1 MMNYVNNDTTR
12 SIKLGYGVSQLSDI
26 IRKAK
31 RYMVNQDYGY
41 YDNRRLGRVPV
52 KTVEKI
58 LGIDNLTIQLE
69 ESVGRISCPKY
80 LMCI

>member
-1 MMNYVNNDTTR
+1 MLTMTR
-12 SIKLGYGVSQLSDI
+12 QDLQDLGYGVSQSSDI

-31 RYMVNQDYGY
+31 RYMVKQGYGY

-58 LGIDNLTIQLE
+58 LGIENLTIQLE
-69 ESVGRISCPKY
+69 EHHAKNI
-80 LMCI
+80 

>member
-1 MMNYVNNDTTR
+1 MTR
-12 SIKLGYGVSQLSDI
+12 QDLQNLGYGVSQSSDI

-31 RYMVNQDYGY
+31 RYMVNQGHGY

-69 ESVGRISCPKY
+69 EYHAKNI
-80 LMCI
+80 

>member
-1 MMNYVNNDTTR
+1 MTR
-12 SIKLGYGVSQLSDI
+12 QDLQNLGYGVSHSSDI

-31 RYMVNQDYGY
+31 RYMVNQGYGY

-69 ESVGRISCPKY
+69 EYYAKNI
-80 LMCI
+80 

>member
-1 MMNYVNNDTTR
+1 MLTMTR
-12 SIKLGYGVSQLSDI
+12 QDLQNLGYGVSQASDS

-31 RYMVNQDYGY
+31 RYMGNQGYGY

-69 ESVGRISCPKY
+69 EYHAKNI
-80 LMCI
+80 

>member
-1 MMNYVNNDTTR
+1 MLTMTR
-12 SIKLGYGVSQLSDI
+12 QDLQNLGYGVSQSSDI

-31 RYMVNQDYGY
+31 RYMVNQGYGY

-69 ESVGRISCPKY
+69 KY
-80 LMCI
+80 HAKNI

>member
-1 MMNYVNNDTTR
+1 MLTMTR
-12 SIKLGYGVSQLSDI
+12 QDLQNLGYGVSQSSDI

-31 RYMVNQDYGY
+31 RYMVNKGYGY

-69 ESVGRISCPKY
+69 EYHAKNI
-80 LMCI
+80 

>member
-1 MMNYVNNDTTR
+1 MLTMTR
-12 SIKLGYGVSQLSDI
+12 QDLQNLGYGVSQSADI

-31 RYMVNQDYGY
+31 RYMVNQGYGY

-69 ESVGRISCPKY
+69 EYHAKNI
-80 LMCI
+80 

>member
-1 MMNYVNNDTTR
+1 MLTMTR
-12 SIKLGYGVSQLSDI
+12 QDLQNLGYGVSQSSDI

-31 RYMVNQDYGY
+31 RYMVNQGYGY

-52 KTVEKI
+52 KTVEKR

-69 ESVGRISCPKY
+69 EYHAKNI
-80 LMCI
+80 

>member
-1 MMNYVNNDTTR
+1 MLTMTR
-12 SIKLGYGVSQLSDI
+12 QDLQNLGYGVSQSSDI

-31 RYMVNQDYGY
+31 RYMVNQGYGY
-41 YDNRRLGRVPV
+41 YDHRRLGRVPV

-69 ESVGRISCPKY
+69 EYHAKNI
-80 LMCI
+80 

>member
-1 MMNYVNNDTTR
+1 MLTMTR
-12 SIKLGYGVSQLSDI
+12 QDLQNLGYGVSQSSDI

-69 ESVGRISCPKY
+69 EYHAKNI
-80 LMCI
+80 

>member
-1 MMNYVNNDTTR
+1 MLTITR
-12 SIKLGYGVSQLSDI
+12 QDLQNLGYGVSQSSDI

-31 RYMVNQDYGY
+31 HYMVNQGYGY

-69 ESVGRISCPKY
+69 EYHAKNI
-80 LMCI
+80 

>member
-1 MMNYVNNDTTR
+1 M
-12 SIKLGYGVSQLSDI
+12 

-31 RYMVNQDYGY
+31 RYMVNQGYGY

-69 ESVGRISCPKY
+69 EYHAKNI
-80 LMCI
+80 

>member
-1 MMNYVNNDTTR
+1 MLTMTR
-12 SIKLGYGVSQLSDI
+12 QDLQNLGNGVSQSSDI

-31 RYMVNQDYGY
+31 RYMVNQGYGY

-69 ESVGRISCPKY
+69 EYHAKNI
-80 LMCI
+80 

>member
-1 MMNYVNNDTTR
+1 MITYVNIDTTR
-12 SIKLGYGVSQLSDI
+12 FTNLGYGVSQSSDI

-31 RYMVNQDYGY
+31 RYMVNQGYGY

-69 ESVGRISCPKY
+69 EYYAKNI
-80 LMCI
+80 

>member
-1 MMNYVNNDTTR
+1 MLTMTR
-12 SIKLGYGVSQLSDI
+12 QDLQNLGYGVSQSSDI

-31 RYMVNQDYGY
+31 RYMVNQGYGY

-52 KTVEKI
+52 KNVEKI

-69 ESVGRISCPKY
+69 EYHAKNI
-80 LMCI
+80 

>member
-1 MMNYVNNDTTR
+1 MLTMTR
-12 SIKLGYGVSQLSDI
+12 QDLQNLGYGVSQSSDI

-31 RYMVNQDYGY
+31 RYMVNQGYGY

-58 LGIDNLTIQLE
+58 LGNDNLTIQLE
-69 ESVGRISCPKY
+69 EYHAKNI
-80 LMCI
+80 

>member
-1 MMNYVNNDTTR
+1 MLTMTR
-12 SIKLGYGVSQLSDI
+12 RDLQNLGYGVSQSSDI

-31 RYMVNQDYGY
+31 RYMVNQGYGY

-69 ESVGRISCPKY
+69 EYHAKNI
-80 LMCI
+80 

>member
-1 MMNYVNNDTTR
+1 MLTMTR
-12 SIKLGYGVSQLSDI
+12 QDLQNLGYGVTQSSDI

-31 RYMVNQDYGY
+31 RYMVNQGYRY

-69 ESVGRISCPKY
+69 EYHAKNI
-80 LMCI
+80 